1 MIISSI
7 SYKGGVGK
15 STVAQNLAICFAAS
29 GYKTCIVDADETQA
43 TVSWTGVRF
52 EKGIEPVIQS
62 IGMTDHKALVGNVK
76 EQYKNYDIIIIDCPP
91 SLSPIAVKA
100 MYLSHLLLIPVTPRG
115 GSDIW
120 VTEKLLDKYSTI
132 REEKEGD
139 LPAYFVVNQ
148 FEPNVNLHKASLGI
162 IRELEQEFEL
172 GSLKSILNKRVAY
185 GEANARG
192 MGVYEYDDRKA
203 KSEII
208 DLANEILKIGEEI

>member
-1 MIISSI
+1 MIIASI

-15 STVAQNLAICFAAS
+15 STIAQNLAICFAKS

-52 EKGIEPVIQS
+52 EKGIEPPVQS

-100 MYLSHLLLIPVTPRG
+100 MYLSHLLLIPLTPRG

-132 REEKEGD
+132 REEKEGG
-139 LPAYFVVNQ
+139 LPAYILINQ
-148 FEPNVNLHKASLGI
+148 FEPNLNLHRASLSI
-162 IRELEQEFEL
+162 IEQLEEEFEVKR
-172 GSLKSILNKRVAY
+172 LKSVLNKRTAY
-185 GEANARG
+185 GEANVRG
-192 MGVYEYDDRKA
+192 MGVYEYEDRKA
-203 KSEII
+203 KKEII
-208 DLANEILKIGEEI
+208 ALANEILKIGEGL

>member
-15 STVAQNLAICFAAS
+15 STVAQNLAVCFAQS

-52 EKGIEPVIQS
+52 EKGMEPSIQS
-62 IGMTDHKALVGNVK
+62 IGMTDHKALIGNVK
-76 EQYKNYDIIIIDCPP
+76 AHYKNFDIIIIDCPP

-100 MYLSHLLLIPVTPRG
+100 MYLSHLLIIPVTPRG

-132 REEKEGD
+132 RDEKDGK
-139 LPAYFVVNQ
+139 LPAYFLINQ
-148 FEPNVNLHKASLGI
+148 FEPQVNLHKASLGI
-162 IRELEQEFEL
+162 IKELEKEFDIKTLEAV
-172 GSLKSILNKRVAY
+172 LNKRVAY
-185 GEANARG
+185 GEANVRG
-192 MGVYEYDDRKA
+192 MGVYEYSDTKA
-203 KSEII
+203 KAEVVA
-208 DLANEILKIGEEI
+208 LTKEILKIGEEI